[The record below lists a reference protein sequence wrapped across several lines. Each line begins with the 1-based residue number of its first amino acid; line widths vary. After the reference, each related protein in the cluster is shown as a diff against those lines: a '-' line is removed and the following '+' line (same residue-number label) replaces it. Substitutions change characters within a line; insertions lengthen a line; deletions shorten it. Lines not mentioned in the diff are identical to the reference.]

1 MFIVV
6 VRKWASHTAQL
17 LKNPPGNAGEARN
30 AGLIPGSGRSPG
42 VGNGNPLQCF
52 LPGGFQGQRSL
63 AGDGLQ
69 DLQGSTQHGARAPK
83 PRPRCTLLTPVS
95 VLRGLDSFI
104 FP

>member
-1 MFIVV
+1 MV
-6 VRKWASHTAQL
+6 K
-17 LKNPPGNAGEARN
+17 KPPTNARDV
-30 AGLIPGSGRSPG
+30 GLIPGSGRSPG